1 MTSDNTARGGLLTRR
16 QVLALLGASGAALAT
31 GATMMAD
38 PRRLVAA
45 PLPSC
50 VVRPAQTEGPY
61 FVDERLN
68 RSDIRSDPTRGTL
81 SAGVP
86 LTLSFLVSQISRG
99 ACEPLA
105 GAQVD
110 VWHCD
115 ALGIYSDVTDPR
127 FSTVGQKFLRGHQF
141 TDRAGQATF
150 RTIYPGW
157 YMGRAV
163 HIHFKIRTPAISPRV
178 AEFTSQLYFDDAL
191 TDRVHGS
198 APYATKGQSRTR
210 NAGDRIFRG
219 GGDQLLLAPSPM
231 GEGYEATFVLGLQ
244 LG

>member
-1 MTSDNTARGGLLTRR
+1 MTSDDTARGCLLTRR
-16 QVLALLGASGAALAT
+16 QMLTLIGASGVALAT
-31 GATMMAD
+31 GATFVD
-38 PRRLVAA
+38 PRLVGAA

-61 FVDERLN
+61 FVDEHLK
-68 RSDIRSDPTRGTL
+68 RSDIRSDPARGIL
-81 SAGVP
+81 SAGIP
-86 LTLSFLVSQISRG
+86 LMLSFLISQISRSV
-99 ACEPLA
+99 CEPLA

-115 ALGIYSDVTDPR
+115 AFGIYSDVTDPE
-127 FSTVGQKFLRGHQF
+127 FSTVGQKFLRGHQL

-157 YMGRAV
+157 YQGRTV
-163 HIHFKIRTPAISPRV
+163 HIHFKIRTPAISPRA
-178 AEFTSQLYFDDAL
+178 AEFTSQLYFDDSL

-198 APYATKGQSRTR
+198 APYVTKGQGRTR
-210 NAGDRIFRG
+210 NAGDRIFRR
-219 GGDQLLLAPSPM
+219 GGDQLLLAPSPV
-231 GEGYEATFVLGLQ
+231 GEGYEATFALGMQ